1 MLAASFFD
9 KSMLYTCGEEQND
22 SHVSGFPSML
32 ETFSAV
38 KS

>member
-1 MLAASFFD
+1 MLAASF
-9 KSMLYTCGEEQND
+9 LINLCYTCGGEQND

-32 ETFSAV
+32 ETLSAV